1 MKANPQVI
9 GSFSS
14 RVVTGL
20 MSTLLALATS
30 SLSGFAAD
38 LTVEKIKTDPE
49 LWPNQVKVSETLNYG
64 AAGKVIAGT
73 VVDFMGFTGP
83 KEISFQYR
91 NQMYRLEP
99 ELTDLV
105 SRAERISSGA
115 AKADG
120 WNGRVADYLA
130 RKAKKIGASGGME
143 ALAASSM
150 DEKDIFVVYY
160 GSSGCSFCSSALPFL
175 NHTLDLLD
183 KSYPGKVHRVYSTG
197 DDDSA
202 ASRHYAQSLGAG
214 WIVAPLGDR
223 YLWNGLETYIPGAER
238 ALNYPAVAIITS
250 KGKMLAA
257 AMRQETK
264 TDSVD
269 VVLRK
274 FETMLAKPGA

>member
-1 MKANPQVI
+1 MKAIPQVV

-14 RVVTGL
+14 RIVLGL
-20 MSTLLALATS
+20 ISTSLALAIT
-30 SLSGFAAD
+30 GFAAD

-64 AAGKVIAGT
+64 AAGKVMAGT
-73 VVDFMGFTGP
+73 VVDFIGFTGP

-91 NQMYRLEP
+91 NQTYRLEP

-105 SRAERISSGA
+105 NRAERISSGA

-120 WNGRVADYLA
+120 WNGRVADYLT
-130 RKAKKIGASGGME
+130 RKAKKIGTSGSLEG
-143 ALAASSM
+143 LAANAI

-160 GSSGCSFCSSALPFL
+160 GSSGCSYCSSALPFM
-175 NHTLDLLD
+175 NHTLDLLEQR
-183 KSYPGKVHRVYSTG
+183 YPGKIHRVYSTG

-202 ASRHYAQSLGAG
+202 ASRRYAQSLGAG

-223 YLWNGLETYIPGAER
+223 YLWQGLEKFAPGADKG
-238 ALNYPAVAIITS
+238 LNYPAVAIITS
-250 KGKMLAA
+250 KGKMLAGG
-257 AMRQETK
+257 MRQETK

-269 VVLRK
+269 AAVRQL
-274 FETMLAKPGA
+274 ETILSKPGV